1 MSNSSLKTNL
11 IRGAFAAFALTA
23 FLGAVPQ
30 TAKADP
36 YPWCAQYSRG
46 GLGGASNCYF
56 KTFAQCQATVSGV
69 GGFCNHN
76 PFYTGRPVVTP
87 ADTYIV
93 RTPRPRVIYY

>member
-1 MSNSSLKTNL
+1 MSSSTLKTNL
-11 IRGAFAAFALTA
+11 FRGAFAALALTA

-46 GLGGASNCYF
+46 GLGGASNCGF

-76 PFYTGRPVVTP
+76 PFYDGRPVVTP
-87 ADTYIV
+87 PDTFIV